1 MATYTLNFPKD
12 SAQHR
17 KLVKRIQSRLRLGLQ
32 KQQDQHAKWEKA
44 ENATLAYLPESEAD
58 SKRRHARDDRGEPR
72 YTTIQI
78 PYTYAVLMS
87 AHTYWTS
94 VFFARAPVH
103 QYSGRHGEGEQQ
115 VLAMEALIDYQVQVG
130 SMMGPY
136 YIWLYDAGKYSHGV
150 LGTYWCREKLHF
162 GQLVEMVGLD
172 GKTQL
177 MQTTQEIDG
186 YIGNKVYNVSPWD
199 FIHDPRVPL
208 KNFQSGEFCAA
219 RCRLGWHQIVRRKE
233 AGYYNDNISKLREH
247 LSSQDKNSNASA
259 LERPIFTASLYEDET
274 EETKHPAGAVF
285 WEFYVELIPSEWGL
299 GNTMYPQK
307 WCFTITED
315 MELIVGI
322 SPLGHLHCRFPFDI
336 LESEVE
342 GYGTY
347 VRGVPEILAPV
358 QQTMDWLINTHF
370 FNVRQT
376 LNNQFIVDPS
386 KLVVKDMQNSGPGFI
401 WRLRPEAYG
410 SDLDK
415 IFKQVNVQDVTRSH
429 MGDFQAMLGLGE
441 RITGVNDQIMGALT
455 AGSRKTATEVR
466 TTTSFGVNRQKTITE
481 YMSSCGFA
489 PHSQQLVQNSQQFY
503 DATAKL
509 RRVGSYA
516 LEAGMEFLEVSP
528 DSIQGFYDLVPVDGV
543 LPVDRMAQAN
553 LWKEIMGSIRN
564 MPPQIAMGY
573 DWTRIFAWTAMLGG
587 LKNINQFRVQVLPDQ
602 QLQGQAQAGNVIP
615 MPPARSGAQ
624 ITPGQSASTA
634 AGLNALGG
642 QGGPQT
648 GY

>member
-1 MATYTLNFPKD
+1 MPTYTLNIPKD
-12 SAQHR
+12 DPRHR
-17 KLVKRIQSRLRLGLQ
+17 KLIKRIQSRLKLGVQ
-32 KQQDQHAKWEKA
+32 KQGDQHWKWEKA
-44 ENATLAYLPESEAD
+44 ENTTIAYLPESEIDAA
-58 SKRRHARDDRGEPR
+58 RRSARENRGEPR

-103 QYSGRHGEGEQQ
+103 QYSGRHGEGEMQ
-115 VLAMEALIDYQVQVG
+115 VLAMEALIDYQVNVG

-136 YIWLYDAGKYSHGV
+136 YVWLYDSGKYGHGV

-162 GQLVEMVGLD
+162 GQLVEIVD
-172 GKTQL
+172 PATGKL
-177 MQTTQEIDG
+177 GIYQTTKEIDG
-186 YIGNKVYNVSPWD
+186 YLGNKVFNVSPWD
-199 FIHDPRVPL
+199 FVHDPRVPL
-208 KNFQSGEFCAA
+208 KNFQQGEFCAN
-219 RCRLGWHQIVRRKE
+219 RCRLGWHRIIERKE
-233 AGYYNDNISKLREH
+233 AGYYNENIKYLRDH
-247 LSSQDKNSNASA
+247 ISQDKNNQSSA
-259 LERPIFTASLYEDET
+259 LEKPSFTASIYEDET
-274 EETKHPAGAVF
+274 EENKHPAGASF
-285 WEFYVELIPSEWGL
+285 WEFYITLIPKEWEL
-299 GNTMYPQK
+299 GSTTYPQK

-315 MELIVGI
+315 MELIVGV
-322 SPLGHLHCRFPFDI
+322 SPLGHLHCRFPFDV

-347 VRGVPEILAPV
+347 TRGVPAILEPV
-358 QQTMDWLINTHF
+358 QQTMDWLINSHF
-370 FNVRQT
+370 FNVRAT

-386 KLVVKDMQNSGPGFI
+386 KLVIKDIQNGQPGFV

-410 SDLDK
+410 ADIDK
-415 IFKQVNVQDVTRSH
+415 MFKQVPVQDVTRAH

-481 YMSSCGFA
+481 YMSSTGFS

-503 DATAKL
+503 DANAKL

-516 LEAGMEFLEVSP
+516 LEAGMEFLDVSP
-528 DSIQGFYDLVPVDGV
+528 DTIQGFYDLVPVDGV

-553 LWKEIMGSIRN
+553 LWKEVLGSIRN
-564 MPPQIAMGY
+564 MPPQIALGF
-573 DWTRIFAWTAMLGG
+573 DWTRIFSWTAMLGG
-587 LKNINQFRVQVLPDQ
+587 LKNINQFRVQIVPDQ
-602 QLQGQAQAGNVIP
+602 QAQVQAAAGNVVP
-615 MPPARSGAQ
+615 LAPPPRRGAEV
-624 ITPGQSASTA
+624 TPGQAASTA

-642 QGGPQT
+642 QGGPSI
-648 GY
+648 